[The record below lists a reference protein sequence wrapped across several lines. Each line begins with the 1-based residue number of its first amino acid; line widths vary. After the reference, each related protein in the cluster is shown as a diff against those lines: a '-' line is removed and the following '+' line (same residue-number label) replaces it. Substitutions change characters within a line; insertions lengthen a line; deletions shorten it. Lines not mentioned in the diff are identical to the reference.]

1 MGYRADVVQLF
12 ISYLTVMMIVV
23 DMAVAA
29 AAVVTM
35 TEVMEGKLH
44 VAENLIF
51 FIGFTI
57 GPHPFILHFILRR
70 YGDRG
75 GSRGG

>member
-1 MGYRADVVQLF
+1 MGYRVGVVQLF
-12 ISYLTVMMIVV
+12 ISYRTVMMIVV
-23 DMAVAA
+23 DMAEAE
-29 AAVVTM
+29 AVVTM

-51 FIGFTI
+51 FIGFII
-57 GPHPFILHFILRR
+57 GPHPLILHSILRR

-75 GSRGG
+75 GGRGG